1 MSLRL
6 EPSSENSSLKKSR
19 NIPVVSW
26 IIHSVCQFLL
36 ERLMRDLDAG
46 RIRFVFP
53 DGREIECLGVQ
64 RGPNADLKF
73 HSYAGIFR
81 LAFGG
86 YTGLGEGYLAADW
99 STTSLRNLFQFGITN
114 QDSLRK
120 RLAGA
125 APVILLRK
133 FLRFTERNTQT
144 GSKRN
149 IAYHYDLGN
158 AFYENWLD
166 PSMTYSSALFEP
178 GVKDLQDAQQ
188 AKYRRIVDQLDILPH
203 HRVLEIGCG
212 WGGFAEFAARETGAS
227 ITAITISQE
236 QFDYATRRIANAGLQ
251 GRVQI
256 ELIDYRK
263 VSGEF
268 DRVVS
273 IEMLEAVGE
282 AYWPD
287 YFRVVSNSLKKDG
300 RGMIQVITVPDERF
314 ENYRK
319 KTDFIQRY
327 IFPGGMLIS
336 PGEMAKQASETGL
349 TIADAYFFGRS
360 YGHTLDLWH
369 DRFSERWTQIENQG
383 FDDRFRRL
391 WEYYLNY
398 TSAGFHAGTISVGQ
412 FLLTKNR

>member
-6 EPSSENSSLKKSR
+6 EPSPGHPTSKKVR
-19 NIPVVSW
+19 NIPVISW
-26 IIHSVCQFLL
+26 VIHTLCAFLL
-36 ERLMRDLDAG
+36 ERLMKGLDAG
-46 RIRFVFP
+46 RIRFIFP
-53 DGREIECLGVQ
+53 DGREIECWGKQ
-64 RGPNADLKF
+64 RGPNADIQF

-99 STTSLRNLFQFGITN
+99 STTSLRSIFQFGITN
-114 QDSLRK
+114 QESLRK

-125 APVILLRK
+125 APVLLLRK
-133 FLRFTERNTQT
+133 FLRFTERNTQK

-149 IAYHYDLGN
+149 IAHHYDLGN
-158 AFYENWLD
+158 AFYEEWLD

-178 GVKDLQDAQQ
+178 DVKDLQDAQH
-188 AKYRRIVDQLDILPH
+188 AKYRRIVDQLDIQPH

-212 WGGFAEFAARETGAS
+212 WGGFAEFAAKETGAS
-227 ITAITISQE
+227 VTGITISRE
-236 QFDYATRRIANAGLQ
+236 QFEYATDRIARAGLKE
-251 GRVQI
+251 RVQI
-256 ELIDYRK
+256 ELIDYRE

-287 YFRVVSNSLKKDG
+287 YFRVVSNSLKDDG
-300 RGMIQVITVPDERF
+300 KAMIQVITVPDDRF
-314 ENYRK
+314 ENYRRK
-319 KTDFIQRY
+319 SDFIQRY

-336 PGEMAKQASETGL
+336 PGEMTNQASETGL
-349 TIADAYFFGRS
+349 TLDDTYFFGSS
-360 YGHTLDLWH
+360 YGHTLDLWQ
-369 DRFSERWTQIENQG
+369 DRFTERWTEIEKQG

-398 TSAGFHAGTISVGQ
+398 TSAGFHAGTINVGQ
-412 FLLTKNR
+412 FHLTKTR

>member
-125 APVILLRK
+125 APVLLLRK

-188 AKYRRIVDQLDILPH
+188 AKYRRIVDQLDIQPH

-236 QFDYATRRIANAGLQ
+236 QFDYATKRIANAGLQ

-287 YFRVVSNSLKKDG
+287 YFRVVSNSLKIDG
-300 RGMIQVITVPDERF
+300 RAMIQVITVPDERF
-314 ENYRK
+314 ENYRR

-336 PGEMAKQASETGL
+336 PGEMANQANETGL

-360 YGHTLDLWH
+360 YGHTLDLWY

>member
-6 EPSSENSSLKKSR
+6 ESSSEKPSLNKVR
-19 NIPVVSW
+19 NVPLISW
-26 IIHSVCQFLL
+26 VIHGLCQFLL
-36 ERLMRDLDAG
+36 ERLMTGLEVG
-46 RIRFVFP
+46 SIRFIFP
-53 DGREIECLGVQ
+53 DGREIECWGEQ
-64 RGPNADLKF
+64 RGPSATIQF

-99 STTSLRNLFQFGITN
+99 SSTSLRNLFQFGITN
-114 QDSLRK
+114 QNSLRK
-120 RLAGA
+120 RLTGA

-133 FLRFTERNTQT
+133 FLRFTERNTQK

-158 AFYENWLD
+158 AFYEEWLD

-178 GVKDLQDAQQ
+178 GVRDLQEAQY
-188 AKYRRIVDQLDILPH
+188 AKYRRIIDQLDIQPH

-236 QFDYATRRIANAGLQ
+236 QFDFATNRIANAGLQ

-256 ELIDYRK
+256 ELVDYRE
-263 VSGEF
+263 VSGNF

-287 YFRVVSNSLKKDG
+287 YFRVVSNRLKGGGKAI
-300 RGMIQVITVPDERF
+300 IQVITVPDERF

-319 KTDFIQRY
+319 KTDFIQRH

-336 PGEMAKQASETGL
+336 PGEMISQARGVGL
-349 TIADAYFFGRS
+349 SVSDTYYFGRS

-369 DRFSERWTQIENQG
+369 DRFSDRWAQIEKQG
-383 FDDRFRRL
+383 FDERFRRL

-398 TSAGFHAGTISVGQ
+398 TSAGFHAGTIDVGQ
-412 FLLTKNR
+412 FLLTKPR

>member
-6 EPSSENSSLKKSR
+6 EPSPGHSSSKKVR
-19 NIPVVSW
+19 NIPVISW
-26 IIHSVCQFLL
+26 VIHTLCAFLL
-36 ERLMRDLDAG
+36 ERLMKGLDAG
-46 RIRFVFP
+46 RIRFIFP
-53 DGREIECLGVQ
+53 DGREIECWGKQ
-64 RGPNADLKF
+64 RGPNADIQF

-99 STTSLRNLFQFGITN
+99 STTSLRSIFQFGITN
-114 QDSLRK
+114 QESLRK

-125 APVILLRK
+125 APVLLLRK
-133 FLRFTERNTQT
+133 FLRFTERNTQK

-149 IAYHYDLGN
+149 IAHHYDLGN
-158 AFYENWLD
+158 AFYEEWLD

-178 GVKDLQDAQQ
+178 DVKDLQDAQH
-188 AKYRRIVDQLDILPH
+188 AKYRRIVDQLDIQPH

-212 WGGFAEFAARETGAS
+212 WGGFAEFAAKETGAS
-227 ITAITISQE
+227 VTGITISRE
-236 QFDYATRRIANAGLQ
+236 QFEYATDRIARAGLKE
-251 GRVQI
+251 RVQI
-256 ELIDYRK
+256 ELIDYRE

-287 YFRVVSNSLKKDG
+287 YFRVVSNSLKDDG
-300 RGMIQVITVPDERF
+300 KAMIQVITVPNDRF
-314 ENYRK
+314 ENYRRK
-319 KTDFIQRY
+319 SDFIQRY

-336 PGEMAKQASETGL
+336 PDEMTNQASETGL
-349 TIADAYFFGRS
+349 TLDDTYFFGSS
-360 YGHTLDLWH
+360 YGHTLDLWQ
-369 DRFSERWTQIENQG
+369 DRFTERWTEIEKQG

-398 TSAGFHAGTISVGQ
+398 TSAGFHAVTINVGQ
-412 FLLTKNR
+412 FHLTKTR

>member
-125 APVILLRK
+125 APVLLLRK

>member
-1 MSLRL
+1 MS
-6 EPSSENSSLKKSR
+6 
-19 NIPVVSW
+19 
-26 IIHSVCQFLL
+26 
-36 ERLMRDLDAG
+36 DLDAG

-125 APVILLRK
+125 APVLLLRK